1 MASRNISQCFLCDIV
16 SSVQFLSIPDVRS
29 AVNCIVRLIGEIKG
43 REMTEDVSVRC
54 DVVNHT
60 GHRTTNTHHHHQPLD
75 TTEHHSPHLL
85 DLLHF
90 LKNVGSDDGDHHLH
104 SGQDGQDGHPDD
116 LVVLEPV
123 QQVVHTGGLL
133 HPPGRVL
140 ILLPVN
146 KKTINGLLIMLSSV
160 QPVYPRE

>member
-1 MASRNISQCFLCDIV
+1 M
-16 SSVQFLSIPDVRS
+16 SIPDVRS
-29 AVNCIVRLIGEIKG
+29 AVNCIVRLIGEIKA
-43 REMTEDVSVRC
+43 REMTEDVSVRYEL
-54 DVVNHT
+54 VN
-60 GHRTTNTHHHHQPLD
+60 HRTTNTPNQ
-75 TTEHHSPHLL
+75 HHSPHLL

-90 LKNVGSDDGDHHLH
+90 LKDVGSDDGDHHLH

-140 ILLPVN
+140 ILLPAN
-146 KKTINGLLIMLSSV
+146 KKTINDLLIIMLQATCSPVSSV
-160 QPVYPRE
+160 PR